1 MTTPRDDVSVPTPIN
16 TRPTVAGGVTKATAA
31 QKTVLI
37 APEAAAPIGPYS
49 QGIKVGNLIFV
60 AGEKGVD
67 VKTGTVVPGGI
78 AAETRQTL
86 ENVKAIL
93 VQGGATLDD
102 AVAATVHMTDL
113 GEFAKMN
120 EVFSEYFRKD
130 PPGRTTVQVTA
141 LPGGARVEITV
152 IAVAST

>member
-1 MTTPRDDVSVPTPIN
+1 MTDTHMELGDPTLATLASSTGQASVGQKI
-16 TRPTVAGGVTKATAA
+16 VLKTAH
-31 QKTVLI
+31 
-37 APEAAAPIGPYS
+37 AAAPIGPYS

-67 VKTGTVVPGGI
+67 VRTGKVVSGGI
-78 AAETRQTL
+78 GAETRQTL

-93 VQGGATLDD
+93 EQGGATLDD

-113 GEFAKMN
+113 GEFESMN
-120 EVFSEYFRKD
+120 EVFAEYFRKD

-152 IAVAST
+152 IAVASV